1 MKAATKGLEI
11 TISVR
16 RKLKNKI
23 KNKKNKK
30 KKETNRKE
38 RTIYRAMSA
47 VYEVT
52 LLIGN
57 KANQCAPRVT

>member
-23 KNKKNKK
+23 KNKKNK

>member
-30 KKETNRKE
+30 KKKLIERKE
-38 RTIYRAMSA
+38 LFI
-47 VYEVT
+47 E
-52 LLIGN
+52 
-57 KANQCAPRVT
+57 Q